1 MPQSASPVGLA
12 RRGVIPQNNSTRECF
27 VCDPVVLEAGTEYT
41 ELGDSADSGFVKI
54 QVGSHVYIVD
64 QEDLAERQNERHRP
78 GGVHVKLGSARSRGP
93 APTARG
99 VSRSR

>member
-1 MPQSASPVGLA
+1 MSRLTGCCAQ
-12 RRGVIPQNNSTRECF
+12 RGVSALILSRRRLFATP
-27 VCDPVVLEAGTEYT
+27 LEAGTEYT

-78 GGVHVKLGSARSRGP
+78 GGVHVKLGSARK
-93 APTARG
+93 
-99 VSRSR
+99 